1 MALSP
6 KIRALHLV
14 ACPPRDAAKVQPIA
28 IVPKL
33 VEPDF
38 AASPNQYRVD
48 GFGKSLGR
56 KGPSPVNRSLR
67 PVLSLALL
75 CDAMQVP
82 KDKDKR
88 RE

>member
-1 MALSP
+1 MAVSP

-14 ACPPRDAAKVQPIA
+14 PCPVRDAAKAQSVA

-33 VEPDF
+33 LKPDF

-48 GFGKSLGR
+48 GFGKALGR

-67 PVLSLALL
+67 PVLSLGLL

-82 KDKDKR
+82 KD

>member
-6 KIRALHLV
+6 KIRTLHLV
-14 ACPPRDAAKVQPIA
+14 PCPPRDAAKVQPIA
-28 IVPKL
+28 IDPKL
-33 VEPDF
+33 VKPDF
-38 AASPNQYRVD
+38 AAKRNQYRVD

-56 KGPSPVNRSLR
+56 KGPSPANRSLR

-82 KDKDKR
+82 KD

>member
-1 MALSP
+1 MAASP

-14 ACPPRDAAKVQPIA
+14 PRPIREDSKVQPIA
-28 IVPKL
+28 MVPKL
-33 VEPDF
+33 LKPDF

-48 GFGKSLGR
+48 GFGKGIGR

-82 KDKDKR
+82 KD